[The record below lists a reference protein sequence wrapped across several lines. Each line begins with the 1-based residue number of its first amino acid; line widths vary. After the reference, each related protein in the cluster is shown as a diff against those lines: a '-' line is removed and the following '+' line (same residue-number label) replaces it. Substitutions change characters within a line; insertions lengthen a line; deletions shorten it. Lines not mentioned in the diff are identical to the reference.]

1 MTGGVEAGPDLIG
14 RDAEVAAIRETLA
27 ADGTLVVTGEAGV
40 GKTALV
46 RAATAG
52 TDRQRFEGGGLATLA
67 WMPYLPLTRATH
79 LDLAGDADWAAAQ
92 VERAVGPDVLFV
104 DDLQWADAG
113 TISVVERLVGRIAIV
128 AAIRSDADEGQA
140 VLESL
145 LGAGARRL
153 HLEPLSPETA
163 VALARRAH
171 PDVGA
176 ERARRIAA
184 QAGGNPLLIEQLTGA
199 DPSPSLRL
207 AVAARLRDVSPADR
221 ATLGLLVLADRPMPS
236 DLVDAPVDRL
246 VDRGF
251 VVATPAGLTVRH
263 TLLADAVEATLDEVD
278 RRSIHARLAGLLPT
292 PGERARHMLAAGDR
306 ERAHEAAL
314 AAVATATSPGER
326 AAHLGLAAAAAD
338 GGDADR
344 LRIDAAA
351 ALRTAGDLDGAVAAL
366 DAVVGTGPETLGRAE
381 AIRARVCWSSGDPEG
396 MRAAIERGLASI
408 AGRGSVAEA
417 MLRAEAVVVTALVDG
432 HFEQGLEDASAAIV
446 LAERSGADL
455 IRPLLLRA
463 TILTGLG
470 LPGWT
475 EALERVMDAAREA
488 GDPET
493 ELSAANNLVAGQEM
507 HGDPEAGRSLAQSMA
522 LRAHDLRLTGWER
535 QFEAMLTNLDL
546 HAGNLEATVDRAE
559 TLLEDPLDPLAAQQV
574 ALADACAL
582 VDLGRFEAARDILD
596 PLLATAS
603 DDVSGQGGVLH
614 ILAEAAL
621 WSGRPDEALQ
631 RVAAYARFDGSEY
644 PTSYLVD
651 VVAGWAAVDAEV
663 PIPPRIAFME
673 PSGMLIGAAHERV
686 GIEALVAGDLDAAA
700 TAFDEA
706 AGAYVGYHRR
716 GAVRARW
723 AAAETRRRSG
733 LTDEARVALESV
745 EVDAA
750 AQGFAPL
757 LGRVRRSLRLLGVR
771 RSTSGAASVAAGAGP
786 RLTAREQEIVR
797 LVAAGASNVEI
808 ARRLGL
814 GRPTVAR
821 LLSSAM
827 SRLGV
832 DSRAQV
838 AAQLEQV

>member
-14 RDAEVAAIRETLA
+14 RDAEVATIRETLA
-27 ADGTLVVTGEAGV
+27 ADGTLVVTGEAGI
-40 GKTALV
+40 GKTSLV
-46 RAATAG
+46 RAATDG
-52 TDRQRFEGGGLATLA
+52 MERRRFEGGGLATLA

-79 LDLAGDADWAAAQ
+79 LDLDGDADWAAEQ

-113 TISVVERLVGRIAIV
+113 TVSVVERLVGRIAMV
-128 AAIRSDADEGQA
+128 AAIRSDTDAGQT

-145 LGAGARRL
+145 LGVGGRHL
-153 HLEPLSPETA
+153 HLEPLPPETA

-176 ERARRIAA
+176 ERARRIAG
-184 QAGGNPLLIEQLTGA
+184 QAGGNPLLIEQLTGTG
-199 DPSPSLRL
+199 PSPSLRL
-207 AVAARLRDVSPADR
+207 AVAARLRDLTPDDR
-221 ATLGLLVLADRPMPS
+221 ATLGLLVLADRPLPS
-236 DLVDAPVDRL
+236 ELVDGPVDRL
-246 VDRGF
+246 IDRGF
-251 VVATPAGLTVRH
+251 VVATPGGLAVRH
-263 TLLADAVEATLDEVD
+263 ALLADAAQATLDEAE
-278 RRSIHARLAGLLPT
+278 RRSIHARLADLLPS
-292 PGERARHMLAAGDR
+292 PGERARHLLAAGDR
-306 ERAHEAAL
+306 EAASTAAL
-314 AAVATATSPGER
+314 AAVATASTPGER
-326 AAHLGLAAAAAD
+326 AAHLGLAAAAAE
-338 GGDADR
+338 GREADQ

-366 DAVVGTGPETLGRAE
+366 DAVVGTDPEIVGRAE
-381 AIRARVCWSSGDPEG
+381 AIRARVCWSSGDPEA
-396 MRAAIERGLASI
+396 MRAAIDRGLASV
-408 AGRGSVAEA
+408 AGTGSVSEA

-432 HFEQGLEDASAAIV
+432 HFEQGLEDASTAIT
-446 LAERSGADL
+446 LAETSGADL

-470 LPGWT
+470 LPGWP
-475 EALERVMDAAREA
+475 EALQRVIDVARKA

-507 HGDPEAGRSLAQSMA
+507 HGDPEAGRSLAETMA
-522 LRAHDLRLTGWER
+522 RRSRDLRLTGWER

-559 TLLEDPLDPLAAQQV
+559 ALLEDPLDPLAAQQV

-596 PLLATAS
+596 PLLASAS
-603 DDVSGQGGVLH
+603 DDVAGQGGVLH

-621 WSGRPDEALQ
+621 WSGRPDEALE
-631 RVAAYARFDGSEY
+631 RVEAYRRYDGSEY

-651 VVAGWAAVDAEV
+651 VVAGWAAMDAGV

-673 PSGMLIGAAHERV
+673 ASGMLVGAAHERV
-686 GIEALVAGDLDAAA
+686 GIECLASGDLDAAA
-700 TAFDEA
+700 VAFDEA
-706 AGAYVGYHRR
+706 ATAYVGYHRR
-716 GAVRARW
+716 GALRARW
-723 AAAETRRRSG
+723 AGAEARRRSG
-733 LTDEARVALESV
+733 LADDARVALEAV
-745 EVDAA
+745 EADAA

-757 LGRVRRSLRLLGVR
+757 LGRIRRSLRLLGVR
-771 RSTSGAASVAAGAGP
+771 RSTIGPSPGVAGSGP
-786 RLTAREQEIVR
+786 RLTAREREIVQ

-827 SRLGV
+827 GRLGV

-838 AAQLEQV
+838 AAQLDHV